1 MNVYQEVTDRMVASL
16 EAGVVPW
23 RQPWKARATE
33 NVPSNFA
40 SRKSYRGVNV
50 WLLMCSPFPSR
61 QWITYKQARDI
72 GAQVRKGEH
81 GARVVFWRIGKD
93 QDADTG
99 KWDSW
104 AFMRTYTV
112 FNVDQCEGIPREL
125 PLGDESALPFTPIES
140 AERVVAGYLAHA
152 HHPSL
157 THGGDRAFYSPG
169 YHTVTMPHPGTF
181 SDAESYYATIFHEF
195 GHSTMH
201 PTLLNRE
208 EGRGGAFGS
217 SRYSKE
223 ELVAEFTA
231 AFICAETGI
240 RNDRLDEQHA
250 AYLAGWLRALKN
262 DRSLVVGAAQ
272 RAQRAAD
279 LILGRTFKTQEA
291 SDGEA
296 PE

>member
-93 QDADTG
+93 QDAD
-99 KWDSW
+99 
-104 AFMRTYTV
+104 
-112 FNVDQCEGIPREL
+112 
-125 PLGDESALPFTPIES
+125 PIES